1 MVYYIVLILI
11 IVVMGFWVWYLI
23 KNKNISKS
31 SDGNYKK
38 IENYNKQREEEIIER
53 KAKIL
58 ELFNDKERLKNDDIQ
73 KLLRVSD
80 ATITRYM
87 DELEKEGKVR
97 QTGKGSSAYYEKV

>member
-11 IVVMGFWVWYLI
+11 IVVMGFWVWYLV
-23 KNKNISKS
+23 KNKNTSKS
-31 SDGNYKK
+31 FDGNYKK

-58 ELFNDKERLKNDDIQ
+58 EMFKDKERLKNDDIQ

-97 QTGKGSSAYYEKV
+97 QTGTGSSAYYEKL